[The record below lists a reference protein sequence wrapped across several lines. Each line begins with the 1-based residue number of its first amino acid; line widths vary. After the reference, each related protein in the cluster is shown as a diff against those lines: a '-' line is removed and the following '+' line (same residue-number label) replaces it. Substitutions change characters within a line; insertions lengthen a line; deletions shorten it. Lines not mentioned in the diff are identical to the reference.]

1 MTATM
6 EFIDVGRLRVA
17 KVLHA
22 FIEREAVTDSGISSD
37 AFWSALSTLLRE
49 FGSRNRELLRKR
61 DELQQK
67 IDEYHQSQAG
77 QPLDQADYERFLRG
91 IGYVESEPAE
101 FSIRT
106 ADVDAEIAHIAG
118 PQLVV
123 PVSNARYAVNAAN
136 ARWGSLYDA
145 LYGSDAIPEDGGAT
159 RGPGYNTV
167 RGERVVGRARE
178 ILDQIAP
185 LVQASHANSAS
196 YAIENGRLFVE
207 LRNGGKTT
215 LIEPD
220 QLAGYNG
227 NAGSPSAVLLR
238 HHGLYAEI
246 RIDRQN
252 PIGHDDPAGIADV
265 LLEAALT
272 TIMDLEDSIAAV
284 DAEDKAAI
292 YRNWLGLIDG
302 TLTATFEKGGKI
314 IKRQLNP
321 DRIYAAPNGGEL
333 RLHGRSLML
342 VRNVGHHM
350 YTDAVLDNSGREI
363 PEGILDGAVTAL
375 IALRDVCGAG
385 AGHNSRAGSI
395 YIVKPKMHGPDEV
408 AFANDLFARVE
419 NMLGLPG
426 YTIKMGIMD
435 EERRTSVTLK
445 HCIHA

>member
-6 EFIDVGRLRVA
+6 EFIHVGRLRVA

-22 FIEREAVTDSGISSD
+22 FIEREAVTDTGISSD
-37 AFWSALSTLLRE
+37 AFWSSLATLLRE

-67 IDEYHQSQAG
+67 IDGYHQSQAG

-207 LRNGGKTT
+207 LRNGAKTT
-215 LIEPD
+215 LINPD

-238 HHGLYAEI
+238 HHGVHAEI

-252 PIGHDDPAGIADV
+252 PIGRDDAAGIADV

-284 DAEDKAAI
+284 DAQDKVAA
-292 YRNWLGLIDG
+292 YRNWLSLMRG
-302 TLTATFEKGGKI
+302 TLTETFDKGGK
-314 IKRQLNP
+314 RLTRTLNG
-321 DRIYAAPNGGEL
+321 DRTYTKPAGGTMKL
-333 RLHGRSLML
+333 PGRSLML
-342 VRNVGHHM
+342 IRNVGPLM
-350 YTDAVLDNSGREI
+350 MDESVVDKDGRPV
-363 PEGILDGAVTAL
+363 PENILDA
-375 IALRDVCGAG
+375 
-385 AGHNSRAGSI
+385 
-395 YIVKPKMHGPDEV
+395 
-408 AFANDLFARVE
+408 
-419 NMLGLPG
+419 
-426 YTIKMGIMD
+426 
-435 EERRTSVTLK
+435 
-445 HCIHA
+445 